1 MKRLLITGVSVMALG
16 LAGCGTNTTNDKVE
30 ENTNATNPPVEQP
43 LEPATDDKNQNTADE
58 GGTDATTGTS
68 TDSAT
73 GDMQGDM
80 DKLSFKEIQVE
91 VSYGKDKEY
100 EAEIEQ
106 DENEPIEAKV
116 EDELNEVYLKG
127 QEAFDDLYSKV
138 KNLDLTKDSTQQETI
153 DSILNAFNLQ
163 ADYEKFDVEI
173 KYNDGSKLEVE
184 DRK

>member
-1 MKRLLITGVSVMALG
+1 MALG
-16 LAGCGTNTTNDKVE
+16 LAGCGTDVKDDTVD

-43 LEPATDDKNQNTADE
+43 LEPATGDTTQNDAGE
-58 GGTDATTGTS
+58 SGTDATTDSS

-73 GDMQGDM
+73 GDMQADM
-80 DKLSFKEIQVE
+80 DKLSFKEIEVE
-91 VSYGKDKEY
+91 VSYGNDKEY

-106 DENEPIEAKV
+106 DENEPIKAKV

-138 KNLDLTKDSTQQETI
+138 KNLDVTKDSSQQETI
-153 DSILNAFNLQ
+153 DSVLNAFNLQ
-163 ADYEKFDVEI
+163 ADYEKFEVEI
-173 KYNDGSKLEVE
+173 KFNDGSKLEVE